1 MRVFTAMI
9 ALSMQRLLI
18 AIVATAALCLAV
30 WLGFS
35 AGDSRPVAGPALP
48 TQKTKGGIETARADG
63 LVAGPQGEAVQ
74 ERPADPTKPMTTQ
87 SGSPAMAP
95 EASTLSG
102 PEVIEQW
109 LSSTDIPGITRAILA
124 GFPKLDPKDHLLAV
138 SKLAPLVGDDQFDSL
153 KRLAVDPATSAE
165 AKEYLFH
172 DAVNRS
178 AEAKWPMMFAIMSAA
193 GHPQAEEAHQAL
205 VSDLGADYGANQGQ
219 WLARIQGDLKERAQ
233 IGR

>member
-1 MRVFTAMI
+1 
-9 ALSMQRLLI
+9 MQRLLI
-18 AIVATAALCLAV
+18 AIAAAAALCLAV

-35 AGDSRPVAGPALP
+35 AGDSQPVEKAPLP
-48 TQKTKGGIETARADG
+48 TQKAKGGIETTRADG
-63 LVAGPQGEAVQ
+63 LVMGPQGESVQ
-74 ERPADPTKPMTTQ
+74 EAPADPAKPMTMV
-87 SGSPAMAP
+87 SGLPATAP

-124 GFPKLDPKDHLLAV
+124 GFPKLDPKDHLLAI

-178 AEAKWPMMFAIMSAA
+178 AEAKWPMMFAIMSAP
-193 GHPQAEEAHQAL
+193 GHPQAQEAHDAL

-219 WLARIQGDLKERAQ
+219 WLARIQADLKERAL
-233 IGR
+233 IGK

>member
-1 MRVFTAMI
+1 MPMMVV
-9 ALSMQRLLI
+9 SMQRLLI
-18 AIVATAALCLAV
+18 AIASAAALCLAV

-35 AGDSRPVAGPALP
+35 AGDSRPVGAPAIP
-48 TQKTKGGIETARADG
+48 TRKTKGSEAAKTDG
-63 LVAGPQGEAVQ
+63 PVGPQAGVVQ
-74 ERPADPTKPMTTQ
+74 DTPTDPAKPMTTM
-87 SGSPAMAP
+87 SGSPATAP

-109 LSSTDIPGITRAILA
+109 MSSTDIPGIARAILA

-138 SKLAPLVGDDQFDSL
+138 SKLAPLVGDEQFDSL
-153 KRLAVDPATSAE
+153 KRLAVDPATSAD

-178 AEAKWPMMFAIMSAA
+178 AEAKWPMMFAIMAA
-193 GHPQAEEAHQAL
+193 SGHPQAQEAHQAL

-219 WLARIQGDLKERAQ
+219 WLARIQADLKERAQ
-233 IGR
+233 IGK